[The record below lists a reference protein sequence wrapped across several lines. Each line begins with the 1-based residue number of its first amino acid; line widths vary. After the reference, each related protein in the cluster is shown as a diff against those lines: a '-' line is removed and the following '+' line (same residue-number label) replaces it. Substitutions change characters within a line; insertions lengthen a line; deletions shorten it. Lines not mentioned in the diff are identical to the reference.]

1 MKKELGKREKIT
13 ISIMICSVTVLLV
26 SSLFIQIRSVE
37 EYKKAGI
44 ESLRDDELETQI
56 ATYKAKY
63 EEAEEQYKENKNT
76 IEEYKNTA
84 NENEKTS
91 ELLDKELDQTN
102 MLLGLTDV
110 AGPGVVVTMK
120 NTAEM
125 DYTASNIRNLINELK
140 YAGAEAISI
149 NGNRIVN
156 LTDIVEINDSY
167 ILMYGNTRLN
177 SPYVVKAIGDTTY
190 LTSTLN
196 MKNTGFVDTMK
207 SYGLEIDVQEQS
219 RITIDKYKGNLE
231 NKYMKGEE

>member
-1 MKKELGKREKIT
+1 MKKELGKKEKIS
-13 ISIMICSVTVLLV
+13 ISIMIGVVAILLV
-26 SSLFIQIRSVE
+26 STLFIQIRSVE

-44 ESLRDDELETQI
+44 ETLRDDELETQI

-63 EEAEEQYKENKNT
+63 EEAEEQYQENQN
-76 IEEYKNTA
+76 IIQEYKNTA

-91 ELLDKELDQTN
+91 ELLDKELEQTN

-110 AGPGVVVTMK
+110 TGPGVVITMK
-120 NTAEM
+120 NTMEI

-149 NGNRIVN
+149 NGNRVIN

-167 ILMYGNTRLN
+167 ILMYGNVRLN

-207 SYGLEIDVQEQS
+207 SYGLDIKVEEENK
-219 RITIDKYKGNLE
+219 ITIEKYKGNLE